1 MKIAVLT
8 NDKQSLETL
17 NKIISK
23 EHYKL
28 YELKQHKDAVKLLKA
43 DKPACIITDVE
54 LGDIDGI
61 ELCSELKSNDEL
73 KGIPVVFYADKA
85 DDYTQI
91 AAFQSGAEEFI
102 AKSQKSKLIEARL
115 KLIFKRFFDKDSI
128 EKNIRTFGNI
138 VIDEEQM
145 VITKKGDPLKVSK
158 KEFQLIALLTSK
170 PGKVF
175 KRNNILLKVWGDDII
190 VGDRNIDTH
199 IKKIRKKLGKNHIET
214 IRGIGYKFIP

>member
-1 MKIAVLT
+1 M
-8 NDKQSLETL
+8 
-17 NKIISK
+17 
-23 EHYKL
+23 
-28 YELKQHKDAVKLLKA
+28 
-43 DKPACIITDVE
+43 E
-54 LGDIDGI
+54 LGDLDGI

-102 AKSQKSKLIEARL
+102 AKSHKSKLIEARL